1 MAETQNT
8 GQFAKTIVTDVGKD
22 MIAKSQNGQTLTF
35 SRVALGDGLVGE
47 EEDVTKFTAVKNE
60 RLSLPIAKYSN
71 LGNGQFQIQFR
82 LTNSQVESG
91 FWHREIGI
99 MAKIDNGQEQLY
111 AYTTAG
117 NKASFI
123 YDKTTPVEERI
134 VNVNF
139 VIGNAQNLE
148 VIINSSVIYATI
160 EDLEE
165 ALDAHDA
172 GADAHEP
179 AFDAHNAADDAHKDF
194 TGARAE
200 AAGKR
205 GMVPAPAAGDQN
217 KALFGDATYKQV
229 VQKVNG
235 VAPDSGGNVTV
246 PIYTNSNQIGLNDRT
261 FTWKQLY
268 DALPNNSMFV
278 CSVNPSSASPLY
290 NPNLDLPNAGTL
302 NVVKGSGSGYGMQII
317 LIPAS
322 VSNSLNIN
330 WATFANETFSGWKQ
344 MATTDILPV
353 GTILPFSGDTIP
365 AGWLGTNGAAINR
378 TTYSRLFG
386 VIGTKYG
393 AGNGSTTFNLPLLED
408 NRFLEFASTAGT
420 KKNAGLP
427 NITGQLDTGGDTALF
442 LSARITGAF
451 SPVGS
456 TNMDYG
462 ASGTVDTDDRCYQV
476 SFDASNSNS
485 IYGGSTTVQPKSL
498 TVRAIIK
505 Y

>member
-165 ALDAHDA
+165 ALDAHDVD
-172 GADAHEP
+172 ADAHES

-194 TGARAE
+194 TGATAE
-200 AAGKR
+200 TAGKR

-217 KALFGDATYKQV
+217 KALFGDKSYKSV
-229 VQKVNG
+229 VQSING
-235 VAPDSGGNVTV
+235 IMPDENNNIILGKMLKRNTGYAYGDIAYSDNL
-246 PIYTNSNQIGLNDRT
+246 PSWAY
-261 FTWKQLY
+261 LY
-268 DALPNNSMFV
+268 CVQAGTTAASEPSFA
-278 CSVNPSSASPLY
+278 SVNAMGQY
-290 NPNLDLPNAGTL
+290 ITDGT
-302 NVVKGSGSGYGMQII
+302 VKWI
-317 LIPAS
+317 
-322 VSNSLNIN
+322 VDDVRFNI
-330 WATFANETFSGWKQ
+330 
-344 MATTDILPV
+344 PV
-353 GTILPFSGDTIP
+353 GVPFYDTYLHD
-365 AGWLGTNGAAINR
+365 GCVKLNGATVNR
-378 TTYSRLFG
+378 ADYIRPAKIATDKSLWTSSPSTEPY
-386 VIGTKYG
+386 KYG
-393 AGNGSTTFNLPLLED
+393 NGNGSTTMTLPD
-408 NRFLEFASTAGT
+408 YRNRVIQGGDYTATISAGVPNIEGSFDVRGFGNNGAIIRMPAGAFT
-420 KKNAGLP
+420 ITSNAGSEMADCA
-427 NITGQLDTGGDTALF
+427 TGD
-442 LSARITGAF
+442 
-451 SPVGS
+451 
-456 TNMDYG
+456 
-462 ASGTVDTDDRCYQV
+462 
-476 SFDASNSNS
+476 SNFNFKTHKVKFKANNAVS
-485 IYGGSTTVQPKSL
+485 IYGASTTVQPPAL
-498 TVRAIIK
+498 QLIPQIR

>member
-91 FWHREIGI
+91 FWHREIGV

-172 GADAHEP
+172 GTDAHEP

-194 TGARAE
+194 TGATAE

-217 KALFGDATYKQV
+217 KALFGDKSYKSV
-229 VQKVNG
+229 VQSING
-235 VAPDSGGNVTV
+235 IMPDENNNIILGKMLKRNTGYAYGDIAYSDNL
-246 PIYTNSNQIGLNDRT
+246 PSWAY
-261 FTWKQLY
+261 LY
-268 DALPNNSMFV
+268 CVQAGTTAASEPSFA
-278 CSVNPSSASPLY
+278 SVNAMGQY
-290 NPNLDLPNAGTL
+290 ITDGT
-302 NVVKGSGSGYGMQII
+302 VKWI
-317 LIPAS
+317 
-322 VSNSLNIN
+322 VDDVRFNI
-330 WATFANETFSGWKQ
+330 
-344 MATTDILPV
+344 PV
-353 GTILPFSGDTIP
+353 GVPFYDTHLHD
-365 AGWLGTNGAAINR
+365 GCVKLNGATVNR
-378 TTYSRLFG
+378 ADYIRPAKIATDKNLWTSSPSTEPY
-386 VIGTKYG
+386 KYG
-393 AGNGSTTFNLPLLED
+393 NGNGSTTMTLPDYRNRVIQGGDYTVILE
-408 NRFLEFASTAGT
+408 
-420 KKNAGLP
+420 AGLP
-427 NITGQLDTGGDTALF
+427 NISGIVGAPYYAAMG
-442 LSARITGAF
+442 SSGAF
-451 SPVGS
+451 YPSLETINLGAGGAIS
-456 TNMDYG
+456 TYSKIIFN
-462 ASGTVDTDDRCYQV
+462 A
-476 SFDASNSNS
+476 ANSNV
-485 IYGGSTTVQPKSL
+485 IYGKANTVQPPALSL
-498 TVRAIIK
+498 LPQIR

>member
-47 EEDVTKFTAVKNE
+47 EEDATKFTAVKNE

-179 AFDAHNAADDAHKDF
+179 AFDAHNASDDAHKDF
-194 TGARAE
+194 TGATAE
-200 AAGKR
+200 TAGKR

-217 KALFGDATYKQV
+217 KALFGDKSYKSV
-229 VQKVNG
+229 VQSING
-235 VAPDSGGNVTV
+235 ITPDAGGGITLVTA
-246 PIYTNSNQIGLNDRT
+246 INMLARNQAYQYGDIAYSNNLPA
-261 FTWKQLY
+261 WAYLY
-268 DALPNNSMFV
+268 CV
-278 CSVNPSSASPLY
+278 Q
-290 NPNLDLPNAGTL
+290 AGTTA
-302 NVVKGSGSGYGMQII
+302 
-317 LIPAS
+317 AS
-322 VSNSLNIN
+322 EPS
-330 WATFANETFSGWKQ
+330 FSGVNTMGQ
-344 MATTDILPV
+344 YITDGTVKWIVDDVRFNIPV
-353 GTILPFSGDTIP
+353 GVPFYDTYLHD
-365 AGWLGTNGAAINR
+365 GCVKLNGATVNR
-378 TTYSRLFG
+378 ADYIRPAKIATDKSLWTSSPSTEPY
-386 VIGTKYG
+386 KYG
-393 AGNGSTTFNLPLLED
+393 NGNGSTTMTLPD
-408 NRFLEFASTAGT
+408 YRNRVIEGGDTISVKAP
-420 KKNAGLP
+420 GLP
-427 NITGQLDTGGDTALF
+427 NITGSTNTLHVQPLGPAW
-442 LSARITGAF
+442 SATGALELLR
-451 SPVGS
+451 SE
-456 TNMDYG
+456 NYG
-462 ASGTVDTDDRCYQV
+462 ANDGSAN
-476 SFDASNSNS
+476 ASTIIMFNAAHSNA
-485 IYGGSTTVQPKSL
+485 IYGASTTVQPP
-498 TVRAIIK
+498 AIVLIPQIK
-505 Y
+505 I

>member
-91 FWHREIGI
+91 FWHREIGV

-172 GADAHEP
+172 GTDAHEP

-194 TGARAE
+194 TGATAE

-217 KALFGDATYKQV
+217 KALFGDKSYKSV
-229 VQKVNG
+229 VQSING
-235 VAPDSGGNVTV
+235 IMPDENNNIILGKMLKRNTGYAYGDIAYSDNL
-246 PIYTNSNQIGLNDRT
+246 PSWAY
-261 FTWKQLY
+261 LY
-268 DALPNNSMFV
+268 CVQAGTTAASEPSFA
-278 CSVNPSSASPLY
+278 SVNAMGQY
-290 NPNLDLPNAGTL
+290 ITDGT
-302 NVVKGSGSGYGMQII
+302 VKWI
-317 LIPAS
+317 
-322 VSNSLNIN
+322 VDDVRFNI
-330 WATFANETFSGWKQ
+330 
-344 MATTDILPV
+344 PV
-353 GTILPFSGDTIP
+353 GVPFYDTYLHD
-365 AGWLGTNGAAINR
+365 GCVKLNGATVNR
-378 TTYSRLFG
+378 ADYIRPAKIATDKSLWTSSPSTEPY
-386 VIGTKYG
+386 KYG
-393 AGNGSTTFNLPLLED
+393 NGNGSTTMTLPD
-408 NRFLEFASTAGT
+408 YRNRVIQGGDSTAVLQ
-420 KKNAGLP
+420 AGLP
-427 NITGQLDTGGDTALF
+427 NINGNFYVAAYSDAASLTNAPFSIIGQNLIDSHENRGQTVGGTNVNMN
-442 LSARITGAF
+442 LSNA
-451 SPVGS
+451 
-456 TNMDYG
+456 
-462 ASGTVDTDDRCYQV
+462 
-476 SFDASNSNS
+476 NS
-485 IYGGSTTVQPKSL
+485 IYGNAETVQPPAL
-498 TVRAIIK
+498 QLIPQIRF
-505 Y
+505 